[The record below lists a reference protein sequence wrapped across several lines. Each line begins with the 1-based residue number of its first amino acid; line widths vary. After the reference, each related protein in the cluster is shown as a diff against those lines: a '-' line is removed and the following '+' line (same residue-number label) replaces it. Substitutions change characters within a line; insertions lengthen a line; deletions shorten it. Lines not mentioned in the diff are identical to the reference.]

1 MGNTFLAEILKL
13 APQERIQLV
22 ELIWDSIAAA
32 PYPVE
37 ITPELKAELEA
48 GLAEFDA
55 DPNGGFSWDEVKK
68 AARDN
73 SWRTV

>member
-1 MGNTFLAEILKL
+1 VVRACGLLF
-13 APQERIQLV
+13 V
-22 ELIWDSIAAA
+22 
-32 PYPVE
+32 VFVV
-37 ITPELKAELEA
+37 ELKAQLEA